1 MDEQENEYRQRLE
14 ERRKKREELRRKRR
28 MQQRI
33 IYAVAALVLILIIV
47 LIARGC
53 GKSDTGTADKALT
66 DMSVSE
72 LTARAKELG
81 VDLTGIESDKD
92 AIIAAIEDFSNA
104 QKPEQPD
111 DTAVDLPLVDVTATA
126 TLSAVGD
133 IMVYDPQID
142 DAKQA
147 DGSYDFTHCF
157 TGVSELLSAADLTVG
172 NLETNFCGGTY
183 SGYPNFNAPEALA
196 SNLAAAGF
204 DILQTANTYSIQNG
218 LTGLASTYR
227 YVTAAGMAPLGTYY
241 SETQKQDNDG
251 VLVREVNGIKF
262 AFFAYTKGVNN
273 MYLPDGSEYA
283 VDVLYK
289 DYYSNYT
296 QIDTAAITASID
308 AAKATG
314 ADVIVAM
321 VHWGSEYELEPSSSQ
336 EQIAD
341 LMFQNGVDVILGSH
355 SHIVGPMEM
364 RTVTTAD
371 GTEKN
376 VFIAYSLGN
385 FLSSMTADY
394 TQDSV
399 ILNLEFSK
407 DSEGRTT
414 ISNVNYVPVYIADN
428 GEGSDSRYVLLDAYA
443 EIDKYVGGAADRV
456 SDAIYNALK
465 LDINTIHQNAGA
477 TFDRGDQA
485 SAS

>member
-14 ERRKKREELRRKRR
+14 ERRKKREALRRKRQ

-33 IYAVAALVLILIIV
+33 IYAAAALVLILIIV

-53 GKSDTGTADKALT
+53 GKDNTDTKDKALT
-66 DMSVSE
+66 EMTVEE

-81 VDLTGIESDKD
+81 VDLTGIESDKA
-92 AIIAAIEDFSNA
+92 AIIAAIEEFSNA
-104 QKPEQPD
+104 QKPDQPD
-111 DTAVDLPLVDVTATA
+111 DSSVDLPLVDVAATA

-133 IMVYDPQID
+133 IMVYDSQIS
-142 DAKQA
+142 DAKQP
-147 DGSYDFTHCF
+147 DGSYDFSHCF
-157 TGVSELLSAADLTVG
+157 AGVAELLSASDLTVG

-183 SGYPNFNAPEALA
+183 SGYPNFNAPESLA
-196 SNLAAAGF
+196 SNLAAVGF

-227 YVTAAGMAPLGTYY
+227 YVAAAGMAPLGTYY
-241 SETQKQDNDG
+241 SETQKQDNGG
-251 VLVREVNGIKF
+251 VLVREVGGIKF

-296 QIDTAAITASID
+296 QIDTSAITASID

-341 LMFQNGVDVILGSH
+341 LMFRSGVDVILGSH
-355 SHIVGPMEM
+355 SHMVGPMEM
-364 RTVTTAD
+364 RTVTTDD
-371 GTEKN
+371 GTEKE
-376 VFIAYSLGN
+376 VFLAYSLGN
-385 FLSSMTADY
+385 FLSSMTADF

-407 DSEGRTT
+407 DSDGNTT
-414 ISNVNYVPVYIADN
+414 ISNANYVPVYIADN
-428 GEGSDSRYVLLDAYA
+428 GEDAEGRYVLLDAYA

-456 SDAIYNALK
+456 SDTIYNALK
-465 LDINTIHQNAGA
+465 LDVDTLHQNAGA
-477 TFDRGDQA
+477 AFDRSNQA
-485 SAS
+485 S